1 MEIDLT
7 NVPIIL
13 AYSNPNSDFANFA
26 GNPTT
31 NKGWSDCNLSK
42 LSEMSIANFQDLSKK
57 WIHSAAEKVDLWS
70 VAIKLGE
77 VINVLLSREE
87 SKNSSMGNSRLSK
100 QVLSSKRDFF
110 PI

>member
-13 AYSNPNSDFANFA
+13 SYSNPNSDFANFA
-26 GNPTT
+26 GIPFPNV
-31 NKGWSDCNLSK
+31 GWSDCDLSK
-42 LSEMSIANFQDLSKK
+42 LSEMSILNLQDLSKK

-77 VINVLLSREE
+77 VN
-87 SKNSSMGNSRLSK
+87 NA
-100 QVLSSKRDFF
+100 
-110 PI
+110 